1 MKVIVAGAGTLGRRV
16 ARYVGEKHNVVI
28 VEQSQSGIEGRPGSG

>member
-16 ARYVGEKHNVVI
+16 ARYVGEKHDVTI
-28 VEQSQSGIEGRPGSG
+28 VEKSRERC

>member
-16 ARYVGEKHNVVI
+16 TRYVSAKHEVTI
-28 VEQSQSGIEGRPGSG
+28 IEQNPARFAAVT